1 MYIYNITINI
11 DDANH
16 AIWLVWI
23 ENHIHRILDT
33 KKFTS
38 AKMTEVMVDNESGR
52 TYSIQFVAS
61 SKAELIAFQENY
73 ENDFR
78 LQAYRKFGDKMMFF
92 TTELKLIKEF
102 FASSIIN

>member
-16 AIWLVWI
+16 EIWLVWI
-23 ENHIHRILDT
+23 ENYIKSILDT
-33 KKFTS
+33 KKFIS

-61 SKAELIAFQENY
+61 SKAELIAFQEND
-73 ENDFR
+73 ENSFR
-78 LQAYRKFGDKMMFF
+78 LQAYRKFGEKMMLF

-102 FASSIIN
+102 SGSSVSN